1 MASIDNLKS
10 TISKR
15 GGLATSNRFQV
26 IFSAPTQSLINQDE
40 TTLVGALK
48 SGNIGAVISDPRD
61 ISLLCESVNLPG
73 RQITSIDYTSN
84 KQSVKVPYSVLNEDV
99 SMSFILTNDYYI
111 KTLMDNWLS
120 SIVDMDIY
128 RVGYKKDFSTDVI
141 IQQLDKNDIPIYG
154 VTLQNAYPTTLGSVS
169 LDNNTEN
176 SIQKLNVTFAYD
188 NYIPQGPI
196 SSSISAIETTINN
209 FELI

>member
-15 GGLATSNRFQV
+15 GGLATANRFQV
-26 IFSAPTQSLINQDE
+26 IFTPPTQSLINKDE
-40 TTLVGALK
+40 TTLVGVLK
-48 SGNIGAVISDPRD
+48 SGNIGGAISDPRD

-73 RQITSIDYTSN
+73 RQVTSIDYTSN
-84 KQSVKVPYSVLNEDV
+84 KQTIKVPYSVLNEDV

-111 KTLMDNWLS
+111 KTLMDNWMS

-128 RVGYKKDFSTDVI
+128 RVGYKKEFSANVV

-154 VTLQNAYPTTLGSVS
+154 VTLENAYPTTLGSIS
-169 LDNNTEN
+169 LDNNSEN
-176 SIQKLNVTFAYD
+176 TIQKLSVTFAYD

-196 SSSISAIETTINN
+196 TSSLSALDTTINN
-209 FELI
+209 FNLI